1 MEENLRN
8 EYEKVKDKISEED
21 FLERIQ
27 EAKDNNENA
36 FGYTDL
42 QAAEDV
48 VKSIKILSEKYE
60 ESEHSFIEELSEK
73 EYFKRIRELKKKEE
87 HSYSN
92 DNTLATMVIGGV
104 TPAKENKKLTDDNAV
119 TKIVKLNKDQKSAIV
134 QGRVMK
140 NSGSVPNY
148 KNNGKHCNLVIADDT
163 GSIQVT
169 AWDKYIKKIENCNE
183 GDLIKLIDVDVG
195 SYSDKLTLKLK
206 YKSSVDKLTEEECP
220 NFPKYNEAITN
231 IEDIELA
238 EDVTYNI
245 IARIIKIP
253 NIRSYEKNG
262 NEGKVASLE
271 LQDSTGKIS
280 YTLWNKNTE
289 LIDDLKLHEGDTVKI
304 VGAVPKENRD
314 GISLTHWDGRIVKG
328 DFDIPDF
335 EEDITPIG
343 DYQEMQNITV
353 LGVVTKL
360 QDIKTFI
367 RKTDG
372 SEGKLRSFSMA
383 DGTGE
388 IRVTLWG
395 DDVEIDLNKG
405 DIVKIVD
412 GTERSDEYTLSGYS
426 INTNWNTQ
434 IVLNPPVDEERLA
447 IFEEIKSSLHPV
459 TLEDIHES
467 DDDGL
472 EIDVVGRMMVIQE
485 AREFERDDGNF
496 GIVRSILLADGT
508 GKAEMA
514 LWGDKASDN
523 YKLGEI
529 YLIENARI
537 RLGEIDVSLNV
548 GASSR
553 IIELDEEKAVKYN
566 IPSFEELEEGI
577 YTYKSIDELD
587 EFDSDIKV
595 IARIIEVYEPHEFER
610 GDGSRGVV
618 RNIEIADATGSIR
631 LALWDDN
638 AEMPLE
644 VDDPIKLENP
654 RVLYNED
661 HLELGT
667 TRNTSILDPSDEEI
681 DSLPT
686 PDELRETIYPQKEI
700 NALED
705 DDRNVRITGVFKDP
719 SSNILR
725 ASCPSCGNRLEPNS
739 ENDDGAVCGFCGNVI
754 GEPNY
759 LLMLSGRFED
769 DTGEVQITF
778 FDKLV
783 EELLDMDK
791 EEIISYVEEEGVG
804 IFEGKLDDLS
814 GMTMEVIA
822 NVRFDEY
829 NEEVRL
835 SPKKILDKYY

>member
-21 FLERIQ
+21 FLKKIELLM
-27 EAKDNNENA
+27 EENEDNPFYNEMS
-36 FGYTDL
+36 
-42 QAAEDV
+42 AAEMIIG
-48 VKSIKILSEKYE
+48 KLS
-60 ESEHSFIEELSEK
+60 SEQEVDQITSDEDS
-73 EYFKRIRELKKKEE
+73 
-87 HSYSN
+87 
-92 DNTLATMVIGGV
+92 D
-104 TPAKENKKLTDDNAV
+104 V
-119 TKIVKLNKDQKSAIV
+119 TKIDELLDQRRSVNIEGRIMQMSNPKPFQSKNKT
-134 QGRVMK
+134 GEL
-140 NSGSVPNY
+140 
-148 KNNGKHCNLVIADDT
+148 CNLTIADDT
-163 GSIQVT
+163 GSIKVVFWT
-169 AWDKYIKKIENCNE
+169 ENIRLLKEYNE
-183 GDLIKLIDVDVG
+183 GDLIKIIDVDIRKGYSGLEG
-195 SYSDKLTLKLK
+195 SLKRRSTVKRLTG
-206 YKSSVDKLTEEECP
+206 EECP
-220 NFPKYNEAITN
+220 NFPKYNEVITN
-231 IEDIELA
+231 IEDIEFA

-253 NIRSYEKNG
+253 NVRSYEKNG
-262 NEGKVASLE
+262 REGKVASLE

-280 YTLWNKNTE
+280 YTLWNKNVD
-289 LIDDLKLHEGDTVKI
+289 LIDSLELHDGDTIKI
-304 VGAVPKENRD
+304 VGAVPRKNRD
-314 GISLTHWDGRIVKG
+314 EISLTHWDGRIVKG
-328 DFDIPDF
+328 DFDVPDF

-353 LGVVTKL
+353 LGIVTKL
-360 QDIKTFI
+360 QDVKTFT
-367 RKTDG
+367 RSNDG
-372 SEGKLRSFSMA
+372 SEGKLRSFSIA

-395 DDVEIDLNKG
+395 DNVEIDLNKG
-405 DIVKIVD
+405 DIVKIID
-412 GTERSDEYTLSGYS
+412 GTERSDDYTDSGYS

-447 IFEEIKSSLHPV
+447 TFEEIKASLHPV
-459 TLEDIHES
+459 TLEDIQES

-472 EIDVVGRMMVIQE
+472 ERDVVGRMMVIQE

-496 GIVRSILLADGT
+496 GLVRSILLADGT
-508 GKAEMA
+508 GKAELA

-529 YLIENARI
+529 YLIENART

-553 IIELDEEKAVKYN
+553 IIELDEEMAAKYN
-566 IPSFEELEEGI
+566 IPSFEELEEDI

-587 EFDSDIKV
+587 EYDKDIKV
-595 IARIIEVYEPHEFER
+595 IARIIEVYDPREFER

-719 SSNILR
+719 SNNILLAR
-725 ASCPSCGNRLEPNS
+725 CPSCGNRLEPNS
-739 ENDDGAVCGFCGNVI
+739 ENDDGAVCSFCGDVI
-754 GEPNY
+754 DEPNY

-778 FDKLV
+778 FDNLV
-783 EELLDMDK
+783 EELLKMDK
-791 EEIISYVEEEGVG
+791 EEIIRHVEEEGET
-804 IFEGKLDDLS
+804 FEGKLDDLS

-835 SPKKILDKYY
+835 NPKKILDKYY

>member
-21 FLERIQ
+21 FLKKIELLM
-27 EAKDNNENA
+27 EENEDNPFYNEMS
-36 FGYTDL
+36 
-42 QAAEDV
+42 AAEMIIGKLNREQKVDQITSDEDSDV
-48 VKSIKILSEKYE
+48 IKID
-60 ESEHSFIEELSEK
+60 ELLDQRRDVNIAG
-73 EYFKRIRELKKKEE
+73 RIMQM
-87 HSYSN
+87 SN
-92 DNTLATMVIGGV
+92 
-104 TPAKENKKLTDDNAV
+104 PKPFQSK
-119 TKIVKLNKDQKSAIV
+119 NKD
-134 QGRVMK
+134 
-140 NSGSVPNY
+140 
-148 KNNGKHCNLVIADDT
+148 GKLCNLTIADDT
-163 GSIQVT
+163 GSIKVVFWT
-169 AWDKYIKKIENCNE
+169 ENIRLLKEYNE
-183 GDLIKLIDVDVG
+183 GDLIKIIDIDIRKGYSGLEG
-195 SYSDKLTLKLK
+195 SLKRRSTVK
-206 YKSSVDKLTEEECP
+206 RLTEEECP
-220 NFPKYNEAITN
+220 NFPKYNEVITN
-231 IEDIELA
+231 IEDIEFA

-262 NEGKVASLE
+262 REGKVASLE

-280 YTLWNKNTE
+280 YTLWNKNVD
-289 LIDDLKLHEGDTVKI
+289 LIDSLELHDGDTIKI
-304 VGAVPKENRD
+304 VGAVPRENRD
-314 GISLTHWDGRIVKG
+314 GISLTHWDGRIIKG
-328 DFDIPDF
+328 DFDVPDF
-335 EEDITPIG
+335 EENITPIG

-360 QDIKTFI
+360 QDVKTFI
-367 RKTDG
+367 RSNDG
-372 SEGKLRSFSMA
+372 SEGKLRSFSIA

-405 DIVKIVD
+405 DIVKIID
-412 GTERSDEYTLSGYS
+412 CTERSDEYTVSGYS

-434 IVLNPPVDEERLA
+434 IVLNPSVDEERLA
-447 IFEEIKSSLHPV
+447 TFEEIKSSLHPV
-459 TLEDIHES
+459 TLEDIQES

-472 EIDVVGRMMVIQE
+472 ERDVVGRMMVIQE

-496 GIVRSILLADGT
+496 GVVRSILLADGT
-508 GKAEMA
+508 DKAELA

-529 YLIENARI
+529 YLIENART
-537 RLGEIDVSLNV
+537 RLGEMDVSLNV

-553 IIELDEEKAVKYN
+553 IIELDEENAAKYN

-587 EFDSDIKV
+587 EFDKDIKV
-595 IARIIEVYEPHEFER
+595 IARIIEVYEPREFER
-610 GDGSRGVV
+610 MDGSRGVV
-618 RNIEIADATGSIR
+618 RNIEIADATDSIR

-654 RVLYNED
+654 RVLYND
-661 HLELGT
+661 GHLELGT
-667 TRNTSILDPSDEEI
+667 TRNTSILDPSDDEI

-719 SSNILR
+719 SNNILLAR
-725 ASCPSCGNRLEPNS
+725 CPSCGNRLEPGF
-739 ENDDGAVCGFCGNVI
+739 ETDDGAVCHCGEVI
-754 GEPNY
+754 DEPNY

>member
-21 FLERIQ
+21 FLKKIELLM
-27 EAKDNNENA
+27 EENEDNPFYNEMS
-36 FGYTDL
+36 
-42 QAAEDV
+42 AAEMIIG
-48 VKSIKILSEKYE
+48 KLS
-60 ESEHSFIEELSEK
+60 SEQEVDQITSDEDS
-73 EYFKRIRELKKKEE
+73 
-87 HSYSN
+87 
-92 DNTLATMVIGGV
+92 D
-104 TPAKENKKLTDDNAV
+104 V
-119 TKIVKLNKDQKSAIV
+119 TKIDELLDQRRSVNIEGRIMQMSNPKPFQSKNKT
-134 QGRVMK
+134 GEL
-140 NSGSVPNY
+140 
-148 KNNGKHCNLVIADDT
+148 CNLTIADDT
-163 GSIQVT
+163 GSIKVVFWT
-169 AWDKYIKKIENCNE
+169 ENIRLLKEYNE
-183 GDLIKLIDVDVG
+183 GDLIKIIDVDIRKGYSGLEG
-195 SYSDKLTLKLK
+195 SLKRRSTVK
-206 YKSSVDKLTEEECP
+206 RLTEEECP
-220 NFPKYNEAITN
+220 NFPKYNEVITN
-231 IEDIELA
+231 IEDIEFA
-238 EDVTYNI
+238 ENVTYNI

-253 NIRSYEKNG
+253 NVRSYEKNG
-262 NEGKVASLE
+262 REGKVASLE
-271 LQDSTGKIS
+271 LQDSTGKIA
-280 YTLWNKNTE
+280 YTLWNKNVD
-289 LIDDLKLHEGDTVKI
+289 LIDSLELHDGDTIKI
-304 VGAVPKENRD
+304 VGAVPRKNRD
-314 GISLTHWDGRIVKG
+314 EISLTHWDGRIVKG
-328 DFDIPDF
+328 DFDVPDF

-353 LGVVTKL
+353 LGIVTKL
-360 QDIKTFI
+360 QDVKTFT
-367 RKTDG
+367 RSNDG
-372 SEGKLRSFSMA
+372 SEGKLRSFSIA

-395 DDVEIDLNKG
+395 DNVEIDLNKG
-405 DIVKIVD
+405 DIVKIID
-412 GTERSDEYTLSGYS
+412 GTERSDDYTDSGYS

-447 IFEEIKSSLHPV
+447 TFEEIKASLHPV
-459 TLEDIHES
+459 TLEDIQES

-472 EIDVVGRMMVIQE
+472 ERDVVGRMMVIQE

-496 GIVRSILLADGT
+496 GLVRSILLADGT
-508 GKAEMA
+508 GKAELA

-529 YLIENARI
+529 YLIENART

-553 IIELDEEKAVKYN
+553 IIELDEEIAAKYN
-566 IPSFEELEEGI
+566 IPSFEELEEDI

-587 EFDSDIKV
+587 EYDKDIKV
-595 IARIIEVYEPHEFER
+595 IARIIEVYDPREFER

-719 SSNILR
+719 SNNILLAR
-725 ASCPSCGNRLEPNS
+725 CPSCGNRLEPDS
-739 ENDDGAVCGFCGNVI
+739 ENDDGAVCSFCGDVI
-754 GEPNY
+754 DEPNY

-778 FDKLV
+778 FDNLV
-783 EELLDMDK
+783 EELLEMDK

-835 SPKKILDKYY
+835 NPKKILDKYY

>member
-1 MEENLRN
+1 MRGFGMEENLRN

-21 FLERIQ
+21 FIEKVEKFI
-27 EAKDNNENA
+27 EDNKEISFYSVDTA
-36 FGYTDL
+36 
-42 QAAEDV
+42 
-48 VKSIKILSEKYE
+48 VKSVVNSL
-60 ESEHSFIEELSEK
+60 LD
-73 EYFKRIRELKKKEE
+73 KKDKVVNQITSDED
-87 HSYSN
+87 S
-92 DNTLATMVIGGV
+92 D
-104 TPAKENKKLTDDNAV
+104 V
-119 TKIVKLNKDQKSAIV
+119 TKIDELLDQRRDVNIA
-134 QGRVMK
+134 GRIMQMSNRK
-140 NSGSVPNY
+140 PY
-148 KNNGKHCNLVIADDT
+148 KTKKGGDGELCNLTIADDT
-163 GSIQVT
+163 GSIKVVFWT
-169 AWDKYIKKIENCNE
+169 ENIKLLKEYNE
-183 GDLIKLIDVDVG
+183 GDLIKIIGVNIKKGYSGLEG
-195 SYSDKLTLKLK
+195 SLKHRAT
-206 YKSSVDKLTEEECP
+206 VNHLTEEECP
-220 NFPKYNEAITN
+220 NFPKYNEVITN
-231 IEDIELA
+231 IEDIEFA

-253 NIRSYEKNG
+253 NVRSYEKNG
-262 NEGKVASLE
+262 REGKVASLE

-280 YTLWNKNTE
+280 YTLWKNNTE
-289 LIDDLKLHEGDTVKI
+289 LIESLDLHDGDTIKI
-304 VGAVPKENRD
+304 VGAVPRKNRD
-314 GISLTHWDGRIVKG
+314 EISLTHLDGRIVKG
-328 DFDIPDF
+328 DFDVPDF

-360 QDIKTFI
+360 QDVRTFT
-367 RKTDG
+367 RSNDG
-372 SEGKLRSFSMA
+372 SEGKLRSFSIA

-395 DDVEIDLNKG
+395 DNVGIDLNKG
-405 DIVKIVD
+405 DIVKIID
-412 GTERSDEYTLSGYS
+412 GTERFDDYTDSGYS

-447 IFEEIKSSLHPV
+447 TFEEIKSSLHPV
-459 TLEDIHES
+459 TLEDIQES

-472 EIDVVGRMMVIQE
+472 ERDVVGRMMVIHE
-485 AREFERDDGNF
+485 AREFERYDGNF
-496 GIVRSILLADGT
+496 GLVRSILLADGT
-508 GKAEMA
+508 GKAELA

-523 YKLGEI
+523 YKLGGI
-529 YLIENARI
+529 YLIENART
-537 RLGEIDVSLNV
+537 RLGDLDVSLNV

-553 IIELDEEKAVKYN
+553 IIELDEEKAAKYN
-566 IPSFEELEEGI
+566 IPSFDELEEDI

-587 EFDSDIKV
+587 EYDKDIKV
-595 IARIIEVYEPHEFER
+595 IARIIEVYEPREFER

-654 RVLYNED
+654 RVLYNEN

-719 SSNILR
+719 SNNILL
-725 ASCPSCGNRLEPNS
+725 AKCSCGNRLEPGF
-739 ENDDGAVCGFCGNVI
+739 ETDDGAICSFCGNVI
-754 GEPNY
+754 DEPNY

-778 FDKLV
+778 FDNLV
-783 EELLDMDK
+783 EELFDMDK
-791 EEIISYVEEEGVG
+791 EEIIRHVEEEGET
-804 IFEGKLDDLS
+804 FEGKLDDLS

-835 SPKKILDKYY
+835 NPKKILDKYY

>member
-1 MEENLRN
+1 MEEDLRI
-8 EYEKVKDKISEED
+8 EYEKIKGEISEDAFVEK
-21 FLERIQ
+21 IQ
-27 EAKDNNENA
+27 ETKVNNENA

-42 QAAEDV
+42 QAAKDV
-48 VKSIKILSEKYE
+48 VKLVKLLSEKYE
-60 ESEHSFIEELSEK
+60 EVKDVYTKEEYYNEIEK
-73 EYFKRIRELKKKEE
+73 EKKKFLGKIDDKTAATSVINNLKEE
-87 HSYSN
+87 QEVDRFTSDEDS
-92 DNTLATMVIGGV
+92 D
-104 TPAKENKKLTDDNAV
+104 V
-119 TKIVKLNKDQKSAIV
+119 TKIDGLLNQFSNANIAGRIMQMSNRKPYKSKK
-134 QGRVMK
+134 G
-140 NSGSVPNY
+140 GD
-148 KNNGKHCNLVIADDT
+148 GELCNLTIADDT
-163 GSIQVT
+163 GSIKVVFWT
-169 AWDKYIKKIENCNE
+169 ENIRLLKEYNE
-183 GDLIKLIDVDVG
+183 GDLIKIIDVNIKKGYSGLEG
-195 SYSDKLTLKLK
+195 SLKPRSTVK
-206 YKSSVDKLTEEECP
+206 RLTEEECP
-220 NFPKYNEAITN
+220 NFPKYNEVITN
-231 IEDIELA
+231 IEDIEFA

-245 IARIIKIP
+245 IARITKIT

-262 NEGKVASLE
+262 KEGKVASLE

-280 YTLWNKNTE
+280 YTLWNKNVE
-289 LIDDLKLHEGDTVKI
+289 LIDSLELHDGDTIKI
-304 VGAVPKENRD
+304 VGAVPRENRD
-314 GISLTHWDGRIVKG
+314 GISLTHRDGRIIKG
-328 DFDIPDF
+328 DFDVPDF

-360 QDIKTFI
+360 QDVRTFT
-367 RKTDG
+367 RSNDG
-372 SEGKLRSFSMA
+372 SEGKLRSFSIA

-405 DIVKIVD
+405 DIVKIID
-412 GTERSDEYTLSGYS
+412 CTERSDEYTVSGYS

-459 TLEDIHES
+459 TLEYIQES

-472 EIDVVGRMMVIQE
+472 ERDVIGRMMVIHE

-496 GIVRSILLADGT
+496 GVVRSILLADGT
-508 GKAEMA
+508 GKAELA

-523 YKLGEI
+523 YKLGKI
-529 YLIENARI
+529 YLIENART
-537 RLGEIDVSLNV
+537 RLGEMDVSLNV

-553 IIELDEEKAVKYN
+553 IIELDEEIAAKYN
-566 IPSFEELEEGI
+566 IPSFEELEEDI

-587 EFDSDIKV
+587 EYDRDIKV
-595 IARIIEVYEPHEFER
+595 IARIIEVYDPREFER
-610 GDGSRGVV
+610 DDGSRGVV

-654 RVLYNED
+654 RVLSNED

-719 SSNILR
+719 SNNILL
-725 ASCPSCGNRLEPNS
+725 AKCPSCGNRLEPDS
-739 ENDDGAVCGFCGNVI
+739 ENDDGAVCSFCGDVI
-754 GEPNY
+754 DEPNY

-783 EELLDMDK
+783 EELLEMDK

>member
-21 FLERIQ
+21 FLKKIELLM
-27 EAKDNNENA
+27 EENEDNPFYNEMS
-36 FGYTDL
+36 
-42 QAAEDV
+42 AAEMIIG
-48 VKSIKILSEKYE
+48 KLS
-60 ESEHSFIEELSEK
+60 SEQEVDQITSDEDS
-73 EYFKRIRELKKKEE
+73 
-87 HSYSN
+87 
-92 DNTLATMVIGGV
+92 D
-104 TPAKENKKLTDDNAV
+104 V
-119 TKIVKLNKDQKSAIV
+119 TKIDELLDQRRSVNIEGRIMQMSNPKPFQSKNKT
-134 QGRVMK
+134 GEL
-140 NSGSVPNY
+140 
-148 KNNGKHCNLVIADDT
+148 CNLTIADDT
-163 GSIQVT
+163 GSIKVVFWT
-169 AWDKYIKKIENCNE
+169 ENIRLLKEYNE
-183 GDLIKLIDVDVG
+183 GDLIKIIDVDIRKGYSGLEG
-195 SYSDKLTLKLK
+195 SLKRRSTVK
-206 YKSSVDKLTEEECP
+206 RLTEEECL
-220 NFPKYNEAITN
+220 NFPKYNEVITN
-231 IEDIELA
+231 IEDIEFA
-238 EDVTYNI
+238 EDVTYNV

-253 NIRSYEKNG
+253 NVRSYEKNG
-262 NEGKVASLE
+262 REGKVASLE

-280 YTLWNKNTE
+280 YTLWNKNVD
-289 LIDDLKLHEGDTVKI
+289 LIDSLELHDGDTIKI
-304 VGAVPKENRD
+304 VGAVPRKNRD
-314 GISLTHWDGRIVKG
+314 EISLTHWDGRIVKG
-328 DFDIPDF
+328 DFDVPDF

-353 LGVVTKL
+353 LGIVTKL
-360 QDIKTFI
+360 QDVKTFT
-367 RKTDG
+367 RSNDG
-372 SEGKLRSFSMA
+372 SEGKLRSFSIA

-395 DDVEIDLNKG
+395 DNVEIDLNKG
-405 DIVKIVD
+405 DIVKIID
-412 GTERSDEYTLSGYS
+412 GTERSDDYTDSGYS

-447 IFEEIKSSLHPV
+447 TFEEIKASLHPV
-459 TLEDIHES
+459 TLEDIQES

-472 EIDVVGRMMVIQE
+472 ERDVVGRMMVIQE

-496 GIVRSILLADGT
+496 GLVRSILLADGT
-508 GKAEMA
+508 GKAELA

-529 YLIENARI
+529 YLIENART

-553 IIELDEEKAVKYN
+553 IIELDEEIAAKYN
-566 IPSFEELEEGI
+566 IPSFEELEEDI

-587 EFDSDIKV
+587 EYDKDIKV
-595 IARIIEVYEPHEFER
+595 IARIIEVYDSREFER

-719 SSNILR
+719 SNNILLAR
-725 ASCPSCGNRLEPNS
+725 CPSCGNRLEPDS
-739 ENDDGAVCGFCGNVI
+739 ENDDGAVCSFCGDVI
-754 GEPNY
+754 DEPNY

-778 FDKLV
+778 FDNLV
-783 EELLDMDK
+783 EELLEMDK

-835 SPKKILDKYY
+835 NPKKILDKYY